1 MPATATHHR
10 TTLPTSMTAVTT
22 VLTPAERLRVDAAG
36 EGLYR
41 SIHRD
46 SVQDVA
52 RDVREARANAVVVSV
67 KVCERGMAEPLTA
80 MVREFPRVPTLALL
94 SELSPRTPQTLLQ
107 LGTSGVRRLIDVRD
121 AAGWSQ
127 LRSAVCDEC
136 GNTVQ
141 RYALGKL
148 AHDLVGAS
156 DDCWRFFQSLFLC
169 TPDVCTIRK
178 LSRRLGVG
186 SSTLMSRFF
195 RYQLP
200 SPKRYLAMARLV
212 RAAHLF
218 ENSGFSVANV
228 ANHLQYSSPQS
239 FGRHVRALLSTTA
252 MEFRVQF
259 DSAAMVERFRQDLVH
274 PYLEKLRRIRP
285 LARHSGSIRQVM

>member
-1 MPATATHHR
+1 MHATAQGSR
-10 TTLPTSMTAVTT
+10 SAIPSGMTAVST

-41 SIHRD
+41 SIHRE
-46 SVQDVA
+46 SVHDVA
-52 RDVREARANAVVVSV
+52 RDVRESRANAVVVSV
-67 KVCERGMAEPLTA
+67 KVCDRGMAEPLTA

-94 SELSPRTPQTLLQ
+94 SEVSYKTPQTLLL

-121 AAGWSQ
+121 ASGWSQ

-148 AHDLVGAS
+148 AQDLTGAS
-156 DDCWRFFQSLFLC
+156 DDCWKFFQALFLS
-169 TPDVCTIRK
+169 TPDVCTIRR
-178 LSRRLGVG
+178 LARRLNVM

-195 RYQLP
+195 RAHLP
-200 SPKRYLAMARLV
+200 SPKRYLATARLV
-212 RAAHLF
+212 RAAYLF
-218 ENSGFSVANV
+218 ENRGFSVANV

-239 FGRHVRALLSTTA
+239 FGRHVRALLNLTA
-252 MEFRVQF
+252 VEFREQM
-259 DSAAMVERFRQDLVH
+259 DSAAMVEHFRRELIH
-274 PYLEKLRRIRP
+274 PHLDKLRRIRP

>member
-1 MPATATHHR
+1 
-10 TTLPTSMTAVTT
+10 MTAVTT

-36 EGLYR
+36 QGLYH

-52 RDVREARANAVVVSV
+52 RDVRESRANAVVVSV
-67 KVCERGMAEPLTA
+67 KVCERGMAEPLTE

-94 SELSPRTPQTLLQ
+94 SELSPRTPQTLLL
-107 LGTSGVRRLIDVRD
+107 LGTSGVRRLIDVRESG
-121 AAGWSQ
+121 GWSQ

-136 GNTVQ
+136 GNTIQ

-148 AHDLVGAS
+148 AHDLSGAS
-156 DDCWRFFQSLFLC
+156 DDCWRFFQSLFLS
-169 TPDVCTIRK
+169 TPDVCTIR
-178 LSRRLGVG
+178 RLADRLDVM

-195 RYQLP
+195 RARLP

-218 ENSGFSVANV
+218 ENRGFSVANV

-239 FGRHVRALLSTTA
+239 FARHVRALLNVTA
-252 MEFRVQF
+252 MEFRERF
-259 DSAAMVERFRQDLVH
+259 DSVAMVERFRRDLIH
-274 PYLEKLRRIRP
+274 PHVDKLRRIRP
-285 LARHSGSIRQVM
+285 LARPSGSQRQVM